1 MLDSEFIQSIYENK
15 RGQNIAALEDNL
27 NGNCLYYKKVG
38 YNFLSVSNIIPCSF
52 DSNGNQIE
60 QTELGY
66 IKLQK
71 EYSKFVQL
79 LSCGK
84 LFLSKWLT
92 YGDDFHLTVKDIT
105 SFSFPFDEISV
116 TDKDTLDSLYE
127 EFCRKLPST
136 IQYKLNAGIKVGTFN
151 TSTLWDITDKSD
163 MIFLSYLTDNPLL
176 VHEVIEDHLAKCII
190 SDK

>member
-1 MLDSEFIQSIYENK
+1 MLDSEYIQSIYENK
-15 RGQNIAALEDNL
+15 RGHNIAALEDNL

-38 YNFLSVSNIIPCSF
+38 YNFLSISPIIP
-52 DSNGNQIE
+52 DSLDADGNQIE
-60 QTELGY
+60 QTELGS
-66 IKLQK
+66 INLQA
-71 EYSKFVQL
+71 EYSRFIQL

-92 YGDDFHLTVKDIT
+92 YGDDFHLTVKDII
-105 SFSFPFDEISV
+105 SLSFPFDEISV
-116 TDKDTLDSLYE
+116 EDKNILESLYD
-127 EFCRKLPST
+127 EFCNKLPST

-151 TSTLWDITDKSD
+151 TSLLWNITDKSD

-176 VHEVIEDHLAKCII
+176 VREVIENHIAKCII